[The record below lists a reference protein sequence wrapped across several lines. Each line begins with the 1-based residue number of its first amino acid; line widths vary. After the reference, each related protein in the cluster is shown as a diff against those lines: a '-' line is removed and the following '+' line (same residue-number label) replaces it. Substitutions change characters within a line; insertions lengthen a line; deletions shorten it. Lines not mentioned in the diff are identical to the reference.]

1 MLLTIA
7 AIGMAAWGIC
17 LAIHETSVLLMTYFI
32 KIKEEIYEFSDQ

>member
-17 LAIHETSVLLMTYFI
+17 LAIQETDALLDDVFH
-32 KIKEEIYEFSDQ
+32 KDQGGSI